1 MDWLLEEILTG
12 LQKLSLLRLANS
24 PATDDEIEGCARAWI
39 EALAK
44 ARDWKIEDRDAI
56 RSAFRVLLAREP
68 QDGRAVFWP
77 APGDFLAHMPKER
90 VYAAPYH
97 QDAKSDRPIYALSW
111 DKNNGNR
118 SLTAKAHCTYNCKR
132 LGLDVPAWAMPESD
146 AESEAILRLI
156 ESIHDEQK
164 QLRKDHGIPERKEA
178 ADVVRD
184 SNRSA
189 GAGEALPDVPGPDH
203 GPSVEGRDAL
213 GEAVGEDEYG
223 EYLSRRASRVDP
235 ALCQDWSVYKGAA

>member
-1 MDWLLEEILTG
+1 M
-12 LQKLSLLRLANS
+12 QKLILLRLPNS
-24 PATDDEIEGCARAWI
+24 PTSDGLKGCALTWI
-39 EALAK
+39 ETLSASREWEMG
-44 ARDWKIEDRDAI
+44 RDRPLIRDAFI
-56 RSAFRVLLAREP
+56 ALQARQPHE
-68 QDGRAVFWP
+68 GRAVFWP
-77 APGDFLAHMPKER
+77 APGELLAHIPKPS
-90 VYAAPYH
+90 APYH
-97 QDAKSDRPIYALSW
+97 QTFEAKYVLEW
-111 DKNNGNR
+111 NKNKGNR

-164 QLRKDHGIPERKEA
+164 QLRKDHGIPERKET
-178 ADVVRD
+178 ADVGRD
-184 SNRSA
+184 SDRSA

-203 GPSVEGRDAL
+203 GPSVEGRDAI
-213 GEAVGEDEYG
+213 GEAVGDDEYG